1 MVPGSG
7 GVAVL
12 ELVTVTYPHPAA
24 TSPCKPPCALLPR
37 QGPWA
42 FLCPQC
48 PRPPRSTSSHP
59 PLCLWGSPHSST
71 PPCPRY
77 TPGVDMWS
85 LGCILGEML
94 AGRPLFPG
102 ASTLHQ
108 LELILEAIPPPSEE
122 GEHVCG
128 GPPGTRDTEG
138 QSTQLW
144 EGQHLP
150 DQD

>member
-7 GVAVL
+7 GVPVL

-24 TSPCKPPCALLPR
+24 TSPCRSPCALLPR
-37 QGPWA
+37 QGTWA
-42 FLCPQC
+42 SLCPQC

-59 PLCLWGSPHSST
+59 HLRLWGSPNNTS

-85 LGCILGEML
+85 LGRILGEMRGGPCPRHVH
-94 AGRPLFPG
+94 A
-102 ASTLHQ
+102 HQ
-108 LELILEAIPPPSEE
+108 LGLILEGIPPPSED
-122 GEHVCG
+122 GERVCG
-128 GPPGTRDTEG
+128 GPLGTRDAEG